1 MCTVTYLPS
10 YRGVHITSNR
20 DERYDRGAALEPEKY
35 PGAGGR
41 QLLYPKDIEGGGS
54 WIVLKDN
61 GEAVVLLNGAFAR
74 HIYAPPYRRS
84 RGLVLLDLAAAQDPL
99 QRFERLDLTDI
110 EPFTVILYVGGLLI
124 ECRWDGNT
132 RFHQSI
138 NPARPHIWSSVTL
151 YDQPARENR
160 ERWFVEWQKSWGSQ
174 TPSGEEILR
183 FHRRTGA
190 EDSLNGLVINR
201 ENKML
206 TVSITSV
213 CISGKEASMT
223 YHDQMT
229 GKQSKQSFQKKNN
242 QTESRAARLYWA
254 LRRLSIRLFHW
265 EYWPFHVIYGPIYP
279 YWLWLSVKARSL
291 FFFSAANPRIEN
303 AGWLMEKKSDIYPLI
318 PERYYPKTL
327 VCLPGDTN
335 FRERIWTSGFRYP
348 FIAKPDVGQ
357 RGVLVKLLT
366 SDQELFE
373 YQNEIQAPFLVQ
385 EYVDYELEAG
395 FFYYRI
401 PGEQNGHISGI
412 VGKTFLTIEGDGHAT
427 IEELLKKNDRYLLQ
441 VPVLKQTYGAFLS
454 TVLPRGVS
462 HLLVPYG
469 NHSRGSRFSD
479 LSYRINEQLTAV
491 IDCVCRQ
498 IPEFYFGRLDIK
510 FKNWKDLEAGQHFS
524 IIEVNGAG
532 SEPTHI
538 YDPNHSIFFA
548 WKEICR
554 HWKLL
559 YRISMLNSARKN
571 MPLMTITQ
579 GMNLLRQNFEY
590 LKEINS

>member
-10 YRGVHITSNR
+10 NTGVHITSNR
-20 DERYDRGAALEPEKY
+20 DERHDRGAALEPQKY
-35 PGAGGR
+35 PGGSGR
-41 QLLYPKDIEGGGS
+41 QLLYPKDMEGGGS

-61 GEAVVLLNGAFAR
+61 GDAAVLLNGAFAR
-74 HIYAPPYRRS
+74 HIYEPPYRRS
-84 RGLVLLDLAAAQDPL
+84 RGLVLLDIANAQNPL
-99 QRFERLDLTDI
+99 QCFEVLDLTDI
-110 EPFTVILYVGGLLI
+110 EPFTLILYFGGVLI
-124 ECRWDGNT
+124 ECRWDSNT
-132 RFHQSI
+132 KFHQSI
-138 NPARPHIWSSVTL
+138 NPAKPHIWSSVTL
-151 YDQPARENR
+151 YHQSARENR
-160 ERWFVEWQKSWGSQ
+160 ERCFAEWQRSLGSQ
-174 TPSGEEILR
+174 PPSAEEILR
-183 FHRRTGA
+183 FHRQTRV
-190 EDSLNGLVINR
+190 ENSFNGLVINK

-206 TVSITSV
+206 TFSITSV

-223 YHDQMT
+223 HRDLKT
-229 GKQSKQSFQKKNN
+229 GQKSKQSFQKKNS
-242 QTESRAARLYWA
+242 QPESRSARLYWA
-254 LRRLSIRLFHW
+254 LRRLGVRLFHW
-265 EYWPFHVIYGPIYP
+265 EYWPFHVVYGPIYT

-291 FFFSAANPRIEN
+291 FFFSAANPGIEN

-327 VCLPGDTN
+327 LCLPGDIN
-335 FRERIWTSGFRYP
+335 FRERIWTNGFRYP

-373 YQNEIQAPFLVQ
+373 YYDQMQAPFLIQ
-385 EYVDYELEAG
+385 EFVDYELEAG

-401 PGEQNGHISGI
+401 PGEDTGHISGI
-412 VGKTFLTIEGDGHAT
+412 VGKAFLTVEGDGRAT
-427 IEELLKKNDRYLLQ
+427 IEELLKKNDRHLLQ
-441 VPVLKQTYGAFLS
+441 LPVLRQTYGIFLS
-454 TVLPRGVS
+454 TVLPEGVS
-462 HLLVPYG
+462 RLLVPYG

-479 LSYRINEQLTAV
+479 LSCRINDQLTAA
-491 IDCVCRQ
+491 IDRVCRQ

-510 FKNWKDLEAGQHFS
+510 FRSWQYLEAGQHFS

-538 YDPNHSIFFA
+538 YDPSHSIFFA

-571 MPLMTITQ
+571 LPLMTIAQ

-590 LKEINS
+590 LREINS